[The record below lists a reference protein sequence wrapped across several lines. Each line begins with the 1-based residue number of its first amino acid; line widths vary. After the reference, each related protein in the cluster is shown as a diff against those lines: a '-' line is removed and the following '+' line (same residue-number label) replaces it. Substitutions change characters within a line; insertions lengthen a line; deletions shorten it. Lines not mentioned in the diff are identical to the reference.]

1 MLWFKFDIAL
11 SESSF
16 RLWYVAFLK
25 IIVLKCVNQIS
36 NYQNVDINEEEKVVE
51 NYEQNL
57 IWEVWSPRQKQVT
70 FMKKHS

>member
-51 NYEQNL
+51 NYEQN
-57 IWEVWSPRQKQVT
+57 
-70 FMKKHS
+70 